1 MRLLG
6 IDTGGTFTDFVY
18 YDGADLR
25 IHKVLSTPSDPAA
38 AILQGIAELK
48 LDTAQL
54 HIVHGSTVAT
64 NALLEN
70 KLART
75 AYIANHGLKDI
86 LRIGRQAR
94 PELYNLMPETVSP
107 PVPSELCFEVGA
119 RLSASGAE
127 LSALQPGELRQLHA
141 QLLESGVE
149 AVAISLLFSFL
160 DPGHERQ
167 VAQALP
173 QNLFVACSSEV
184 LPEARE
190 YERGIA
196 TWINAGLGPVM
207 QRYLGRLRREL
218 QCASLAVMQS
228 SGGTLSAGQAERNA
242 VRLLLSG
249 PAGGL
254 AAARA
259 VAQTSGYGKLLTFDM
274 GGTSTDVALVDGE
287 IRLTA
292 EAYIGRYPVAVSMI
306 DMHTIGAGGGS
317 IARLDG
323 GGMLRIGPESAGA
336 APGPACY
343 GRGGTLPTVTDAN
356 AVLGRLPAALRL
368 GGHLELQVSAAV
380 SAFQP
385 LARDMGLSVEQAAA
399 GVIRM
404 VNEHMVQALRLI
416 SVRRGVAIDDYML
429 VSFGGAG
436 GLHVCALADL
446 LGLRRALVPL
456 HAGVLSAL
464 GMLLAPRQ
472 RLLSHSLQ
480 ALLAEVPERKIADLM
495 QQLRATALR
504 ELLAEG
510 VAEAATA
517 TQYSVDL
524 RYRGQS
530 YTLELPW
537 QSATATGRAFHE
549 RHQREYGHRMEMPIE
564 LVNVRV
570 LVRSPPPA
578 IQLPLWQAQAAAPR
592 DYVTVHGHA
601 KPVLRCF
608 RDSLRIGERLPGPA
622 VICETAATTFIDP
635 GWIGEMDTY
644 GNLIL
649 EKQ

>member
-18 YDGADLR
+18 YDGAGLR

-48 LDTAQL
+48 LDTAEL

-75 AYIANHGLKDI
+75 AYIANRGLKDV

-94 PELYNLMPETVSP
+94 PELYNLRPEPVLP
-107 PVPSELCFEVGA
+107 PVPSELCFEVAA
-119 RLSASGAE
+119 RVAASGAE
-127 LSALQPGELRQLHA
+127 LSALRFRELRQLQA
-141 QLLESGVE
+141 QLAASGVE
-149 AVAISLLFSFL
+149 AVAINLLFSFL
-160 DPGHERQ
+160 NPDHERQ
-167 VAQALP
+167 IARALP
-173 QNLFVACSSEV
+173 ADLFVACSSQV

-218 QCASLAVMQS
+218 QSASLAVMQS
-228 SGGTLSAGQAERNA
+228 SGGTLSAAQAEHNA

-254 AAARA
+254 AAART
-259 VAQTSGYGKLLTFDM
+259 VAEISGYTRLLTFDM

-292 EAYIGRYPVAVSMI
+292 EACIGRYPVAVPMI

-323 GGMLRIGPESAGA
+323 GGMLRVGPESAGA

-368 GGHLELQVSAAV
+368 GGYLELQAAAAA

-385 LARDMGLSVEQAAA
+385 LARAMGLSVEQAAA
-399 GVIRM
+399 GVIRL

-416 SVRRGVAIDDYML
+416 SVRRGLAIDDFTL

-436 GLHVCALADL
+436 GLHVCALAEL

-480 ALLAEVPERKIADLM
+480 ALLAEVPERRISDLM
-495 QQLRATALR
+495 GQLRATALQ

-517 TQYSVDL
+517 TRYSVDL

-537 QSATATGRAFHE
+537 QGGPAAARAFHE
-549 RHQREYGHRMEMPIE
+549 RHEREYGHRMEMPIE

-578 IQLPLWQAQAAAPR
+578 IQLPRWQPKTGAPR
-592 DYVTVHGHA
+592 DYVAVHGHSR
-601 KPVLRCF
+601 PVLRCF
-608 RDSLRIGERLPGPA
+608 RESLRIGESLSGPA
-622 VICETAATTFIDP
+622 VICEAAATTFIDP
-635 GWIGEMDTY
+635 GWAGEMDSY
-644 GNLIL
+644 GNLL
-649 EKQ
+649 LKKQ